1 MNFYTILQ
9 FVMLSFA
16 LRAKPVVERYSFMVF
31 LMGIFKFIIMDIE
44 RFFVVTNPLSWL
56 FLILLYVINA
66 VLWFWEKV
74 LWNRKRFYYN
84 LYDYYVTKRRIKK
97 GLSESEIRNIK
108 LWFSREDRKKNKHP
122 YLKELKSLVS
132 EAEINLKMK
141 SKNARR

>member
-1 MNFYTILQ
+1 
-9 FVMLSFA
+9 MLSFA